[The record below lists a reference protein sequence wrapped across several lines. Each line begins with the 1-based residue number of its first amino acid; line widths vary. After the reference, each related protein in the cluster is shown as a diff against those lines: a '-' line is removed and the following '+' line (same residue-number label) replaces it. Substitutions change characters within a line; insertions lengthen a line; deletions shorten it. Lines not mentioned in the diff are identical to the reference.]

1 MRATLALGAQPPA
14 PGGGSSMDS
23 VSTRATAN
31 PSALSNV
38 AKALKKGPASAVD
51 DVDELY
57 EAGLPRGL
65 PGGLHVIAINER
77 AELLSRL
84 ARVKAA
90 QEALVGRRKAPSQVS
105 AQRAGRSFGAYDAH
119 APAAGAADA
128 SSSGAPQNEQGEAV
142 AAAAAADYGAA
153 QELDEDDPLAEEAG
167 GAPEA
172 GDADLSGG
180 EGPSDEGEAA
190 PWCRP
195 CYQCAAP
202 AAKRAPDPRMISPPR
217 PSPPAPPARPQP
229 SIAPRR
235 RSAWPR
241 PPDLALSC
249 GLAPPRSRA
258 VAGFSDLGVA
268 CGGATVVCVISAD
281 EEQTHIS
288 THTEAPYTRSC
299 AIPCPW
305 AESSGRRMGTYVI
318 WSEAILFG
326 AAAACAAA
334 AHARSG
340 VRRATE
346 RPRATCRSQPPGHAS
361 RRPSRA
367 PGGCSR
373 GFVLASD
380 REPRKHMIAP
390 RARAAWPTPR
400 SSSRTMPLAK
410 QAARAGAT
418 AYLGPAG
425 RSERERER
433 LGADQVARLVGRR
446 ARRRAIKTAQLDAGL
461 GRA

>member
-180 EGPSDEGEAA
+180 EEPSDEGETAPPCRPCEDAEEPSEAGAEAGAGAQGGAA
-190 PWCRP
+190 SSTSLRGAYLPRGSRTAAAVEVRAPAPRAARKSVIKSDRPHTLTRAPRARPRAQELAFAKAATDFVGWLFERGVSNKAAIAAAGVSKNWLDKRHKATGMSRADLLRDKAVAGNKVKQPSRASREGLPAVDKLRDTPCCDHNCGLYITDP

-202 AAKRAPDPRMISPPR
+202 SVPRT
-217 PSPPAPPARPQP
+217 PA
-229 SIAPRR
+229 
-235 RSAWPR
+235 
-241 PPDLALSC
+241 
-249 GLAPPRSRA
+249 
-258 VAGFSDLGVA
+258 
-268 CGGATVVCVISAD
+268 
-281 EEQTHIS
+281 
-288 THTEAPYTRSC
+288 
-299 AIPCPW
+299 
-305 AESSGRRMGTYVI
+305 
-318 WSEAILFG
+318 
-326 AAAACAAA
+326 
-334 AHARSG
+334 
-340 VRRATE
+340 
-346 RPRATCRSQPPGHAS
+346 
-361 RRPSRA
+361 
-367 PGGCSR
+367 
-373 GFVLASD
+373 
-380 REPRKHMIAP
+380 
-390 RARAAWPTPR
+390 
-400 SSSRTMPLAK
+400 
-410 QAARAGAT
+410 
-418 AYLGPAG
+418 
-425 RSERERER
+425 
-433 LGADQVARLVGRR
+433 
-446 ARRRAIKTAQLDAGL
+446 
-461 GRA
+461 